1 MGGVISLGYRVENRK
16 LIIDEAEAETVGHLF
31 DRYLELGSVS
41 ALAEE
46 AGVTASEAGRRE
58 EPLPENHS
66 GEATSS
72 LSPALEPTLH
82 RQDQASR
89 SEGEHLPLI
98 DARIFAKAQ
107 KLLADGAPTRS
118 LPPNR
123 EHRHLL
129 HWHRLR

>member
-1 MGGVISLGYRVENRK
+1 MWMGGVISLGYRVENRK

-31 DRYLELGSVS
+31 DRYLELGQR
-41 ALAEE
+41 
-46 AGVTASEAGRRE
+46 TCRASGSDRPPRQDDERSLCPKTIRARQ
-58 EPLPENHS
+58 P
-66 GEATSS
+66 

>member
-16 LIIDEAEAETVGHLF
+16 LIIDEAEAETVGHLL

-66 GEATSS
+66 GEATSITCS
-72 LSPALEPTLH
+72 RTHSTSA
-82 RQDQASR
+82 RSSR

-118 LPPNR
+118 LPTNR